1 MYAFSAAL
9 LRIDEALRPVYRV
22 PSVTAAHESNESSS
36 KVRSQAHSAT
46 LNSTSSKGSTDT
58 ASQIYNPDCSHVSR
72 DRSGFEMRVLTVTN
86 TRTYCDPTTSGVYV
100 HNHGFQL
107 LLNRPKSQHT

>member
-46 LNSTSSKGSTDT
+46 LNSTSSKRSTDT
-58 ASQIYNPDCSHVSR
+58 ASQIYNPDCSHVCLFVIILHSAA
-72 DRSGFEMRVLTVTN
+72 GGHGI
-86 TRTYCDPTTSGVYV
+86 YPV
-100 HNHGFQL
+100 HISSPL
-107 LLNRPKSQHT
+107 LP